1 MRKYLYLFALLPF
14 ITISMELSAQKVY
27 APISTPEEQQLSVTF
42 IQEIGGFCNISK
54 ETFSGDWFASCKSAS
69 ISWKPLDKEF
79 AVSPDGKCYALISS
93 TGFIKLYNADPTIP
107 YEEITIEQNGRRIV
121 TNRKSLP
128 FEYPHFIV
136 GKAETFTWGTDN
148 KLYVESEE
156 GVFSVTIGEKPL
168 AQKIQVT
175 QIGSPVYCQANNT
188 LYCNRNGSIYEHNI
202 KDRTELKLFEG
213 STLTVAGEYLYYM
226 RGIDEHSEIWRRNVM
241 TGKEEKILS
250 SVDHAFAN
258 PSISPD
264 GKWIICEGNAISPLS
279 KKQNLDIFIAKT
291 DGSNLKQITNH
302 PANDIYPVW
311 QKDGKHIYFMSLRGT
326 KYNKKYANY
335 SLFSMDISSFMK

>member
-42 IQEIGGFCNISK
+42 IQKMMSICDITKDES
-54 ETFSGDWFASCKSAS
+54 SGDWTASCKSAS

-79 AVSPDGKCYALISS
+79 VVSPDGKCYALITSGS
-93 TGFIKLYNADPTIP
+93 IKLYNADPNVP
-107 YEEITIEQNGRRIV
+107 YENFTLQEDRYRVG
-121 TNRKSLP
+121 TNKKLLP
-128 FEYPHFIV
+128 FKYPRLVV
-136 GKAETFTWGTDN
+136 GDAEAFTWGSDN
-148 KLYVESEE
+148 KLYVKSEK
-156 GVFSVTIGEKPL
+156 GIFSVTTGEKPL
-168 AQKIQVT
+168 AQKIQT
-175 QIGSPVYCQANNT
+175 TMTGTPVYCQANNT
-188 LYCNRNGSIYEHNI
+188 LYCNHYGSIYEYNI
-202 KDRTELKLFEG
+202 KDHTEVELCYG
-213 STLTVAGEYLYYM
+213 SNLTVSGEYLYFM
-226 RGIDEHSEIWRRNVM
+226 RGINRHSEIWRRNVM

-250 SVDHAFAN
+250 SIEHAFTN
-258 PSISPD
+258 PNISPD

-302 PANDIYPVW
+302 PANDAHPVW

-326 KYNKKYANY
+326 KYNKKYVIY